1 MHPFRVLVVDDVQA
15 WRDVARS
22 MLEKMPGLVVV
33 AEASDGAE
41 AVQKAEEQQ
50 PDLIVLDIGLP
61 TLNGIEVARRIRP
74 TCRTSKIVFLTA
86 DHHYDAVEVALRT
99 GVTTCVVKSRADTDL
114 VPAVEAALNGSLVS

>member
-1 MHPFRVLVVDDVQA
+1 MHQFRVLVVDDLQV
-15 WRDVARS
+15 WRDFARS
-22 MLEKMPGLVVV
+22 ILEKMPSLLVV

-74 TCRTSKIVFLTA
+74 TCRSSKIVFLTA
-86 DHHYDAVEVALRT
+86 DQHCDAAEVASRA
-99 GVTTCVVKSRADTDL
+99 GVTTYVLKSRADTDL
-114 VPAVEAALNGSLVS
+114 VPAVEAALNGIAWA

>member
-1 MHPFRVLVVDDVQA
+1 MHQFRVLVVDDFQA
-15 WRDVARS
+15 WRDFARS
-22 MLEKMPGLVVV
+22 ILEKMPSLLVV

-74 TCRTSKIVFLTA
+74 TCRSSKIVFLTV
-86 DHHYDAVEVALRT
+86 DQHCDAEVASRA
-99 GVTTCVVKSRADTDL
+99 GVTTYVLKSRADTHL
-114 VPAVEAALNGSLVS
+114 VPAVEAALNGIAWA